1 MGHVRPLTSLRK
13 TPPAIARAFFRLQ
26 KTTKPSARKAA
37 NARMHFHGK
46 NKCICALTVYAY
58 MHILCLK
65 PANKVVE
72 AARMLPR
79 KVTRTAR
86 NIGKDAIEAMAG
98 MPGNTGKDAD
108 AL

>member
-1 MGHVRPLTSLRK
+1 M
-13 TPPAIARAFFRLQ
+13 
-26 KTTKPSARKAA
+26 
-37 NARMHFHGK
+37 NK

-58 MHILCLK
+58 MHILHLK

-79 KVTRTAR
+79 KVTRKVTRKPR
-86 NIGKDAIEAMAG
+86 NIGKDAIKAMAG

>member
-13 TPPAIARAFFRLQ
+13 TKPASARAFFRLQ
-26 KTTKPSARKAA
+26 KTGKPFTRKAE
-37 NARMHFHGK
+37 NASVHFAQK

-58 MHILCLK
+58 MHILHLK

-79 KVTRTAR
+79 KTRKAR

>member
-1 MGHVRPLTSLRK
+1 VGHVRPLTSLRK
-13 TPPAIARAFFRLQ
+13 TKPASARAFFRLQ
-26 KTTKPSARKAA
+26 KTGKPFTRKAE
-37 NARMHFHGK
+37 NAPVHLSRK
-46 NKCICALTVYAY
+46 NKCIYALTVYAC
-58 MHILCLK
+58 MHILHLK

-79 KVTRTAR
+79 KTRKAR

>member
-1 MGHVRPLTSLRK
+1 
-13 TPPAIARAFFRLQ
+13 
-26 KTTKPSARKAA
+26 
-37 NARMHFHGK
+37 MHSGSE

-58 MHILCLK
+58 MHTLHLK

>member
-13 TPPAIARAFFRLQ
+13 TKPATDRAFFRLQ
-26 KTTKPSARKAA
+26 KTVKPFTRKDL
-37 NARMHFHGK
+37 NAFVHFMGK

-58 MHILCLK
+58 MHILHLK
-65 PANKVVE
+65 PANKGVE

>member
-1 MGHVRPLTSLRK
+1 
-13 TPPAIARAFFRLQ
+13 
-26 KTTKPSARKAA
+26 
-37 NARMHFHGK
+37 MHFGGK

-58 MHILCLK
+58 MHILHLK
-65 PANKVVE
+65 PASKVVE

-79 KVTRTAR
+79 KVTRKPR